1 MTTQPASPPPTLD
14 YQRLAVARTAL
25 TRFQRQ
31 GEERARELGLTHA
44 QYHLLLVVHTHAGFP
59 PGVGHVAR
67 QLSLRQHSAAELI
80 DRASTAGYVHRAP
93 HPSDGRRV
101 QLHLSALAQEHLA
114 VLCPPQLDDLDHLL
128 NALDDEPTG
137 RPPQ

>member
-1 MTTQPASPPPTLD
+1 MTSRPTQPLPPQD
-14 YQRLAVARTAL
+14 YQHLAVARAAL
-25 TRFQRQ
+25 ARFQRQ

-44 QYHLLLVVHTHAGFP
+44 QHHLLLAVHTHPGSP

-80 DRASTAGYVHRAP
+80 DRAGTAGYLHRTP

-101 QLHLSALAQEHLA
+101 QLHLSALAQGHLA
-114 VLCPPQLDDLDHLL
+114 VLCPPQLADLDRLL
-128 NALDDEPTG
+128 DALTV
-137 RPPQ
+137 